1 MSLKIKYL
9 SIIVILGTTLSCVP
23 TRQFKEL
30 QENHLKCNEERD
42 RLKNTNESLTVNN
55 TELGSTIEFLQL
67 EISELV
73 ADSTKRSETLQEL
86 RRNYLQLDQRYSDLQ
101 KAQDE
106 LIKGNVEETKKLLTE
121 LQKAQEDLQIKE
133 DELRELEISLN
144 EKRENLDILNTELE
158 ERNKRMLELEEI
170 LYKKDS
176 AVNVLKNNVSAAL
189 MGFEGEGLTIRLQN
203 GKVYV
208 SLEEQLLFGSGS
220 TRVDPEGISAL
231 KKLAKVLEENPD
243 INIMI
248 EGHTDDV
255 PYISDESIKDN
266 WDLSV
271 KRATAIVRIL
281 LEDSAID
288 PRRLVAAGRGEFMP
302 VDPSDTDEARQ
313 KNRRTEIILTPK
325 LDELFKILENN

>member
-9 SIIVILGTTLSCVP
+9 SIIVLLGSTLSCVP

-30 QENHLKCNEERD
+30 QEKHIKCNEERD
-42 RLKNTNESLTVNN
+42 RLKYANENLTVSN
-55 TELGSTIEFLQL
+55 TELGSKIESLQQ
-67 EISELV
+67 EISDLI
-73 ADSTKRSETLQEL
+73 ADSTLRSETLLEL
-86 RRNYLQLDQRYSDLQ
+86 RRNYSQLDQRYSDLQ

-106 LIKGNVEETKKLLTE
+106 LIKGNVQETKKLLTE

-144 EKRENLDILNTELE
+144 EKRENLDILNNELE

-176 AVNVLKNNVSAAL
+176 VVNVLKNKVSAAL
-189 MGFEGEGLTIRLQN
+189 MGFEGDGLTVRLQN

-220 TRVDPEGISAL
+220 TRVDPEGINAL
-231 KKLAKVLEENPD
+231 KKLARVLEENPD
-243 INIMI
+243 ISIMI

-281 LEDSAID
+281 LDDSAID
-288 PRRLVAAGRGEFMP
+288 PRRLMAAGRGEFMP
-302 VDPSDTDEARQ
+302 VDPADTDEARQ